1 MAALIRRTL
10 SINPLRF
17 AEAFA
22 AVLVAA
28 AVTVIGC
35 SQSLEPPPGPLPEN
49 VGYLRSS
56 DNADSSNL
64 SKLTIFNADT
74 FEIYRT
80 VKLPKSHTYVSNHL
94 VHDTYGRIWISY
106 NQEGMNIF
114 SKSDDIAVLVFSP
127 QGELLHKLVPECGP
141 VMNIVFAN
149 KRAFLLCL
157 WSGFYAQVVIID
169 INTMAVEKVLDE
181 VAPPVI
187 LDQGISYDF
196 FAHSLD
202 LIDGVILIFGGSS
215 PPETY
220 ESLTNIHAGI
230 AMTVAIDPNTL
241 EVVGYHTSLQPG
253 SKVEDALNVGG
264 QAWMLNL
271 WSHLKE
277 RPPRTDVYVL
287 NPHTM
292 EIVNS
297 FNLPRP
303 YPNWGRIAADGTVYI
318 FHIAFTTDDYNAGLR
333 PGFSRVNPETLEAT
347 FIEAVGIADLA
358 FDWSQAMDVYRGR
371 PCVTQFRSGLWCQN
385 DDGTMTLEIAQLGAH
400 GILFVPAGD

>member
-1 MAALIRRTL
+1 M
-10 SINPLRF
+10 
-17 AEAFA
+17 
-22 AVLVAA
+22 LVAA

-35 SQSLEPPPGPLPEN
+35 SQSSEPPPGPLPEN

-56 DNADSSNL
+56 DTNDSSHL

-80 VKLPKSHTYVSNHL
+80 VELPESHHDVTNRL
-94 VHDTYGRIWISY
+94 VKDGYGRIWLSY
-106 NQEGMNIF
+106 SRLGKNF
-114 SKSDDIAVLVFSP
+114 FPKPDDSAVLVFSP
-127 QGELLHKLVPECGP
+127 DGELLHKLVSECRTAL
-141 VMNIVFAN
+141 NIIFIN
-149 KRAFLLCL
+149 DHAFLLCPL
-157 WSGFYAQVVIID
+157 NKIMVIDVTTMTIVKI
-169 INTMAVEKVLDE
+169 INAVTPTLKQSRYFSPHTLALVDGL
-181 VAPPVI
+181 I
-187 LDQGISYDF
+187 L
-196 FAHSLD
+196 
-202 LIDGVILIFGGSS
+202 VFGGGD

-253 SKVEDALNVGG
+253 SKVEDALDVGG

-287 NPHTM
+287 DPHTM

-303 YPNWGRIAADGTVYI
+303 YPNWGRIADDGTIYI
-318 FHIAFTTDDYNAGLR
+318 FHIAFTTEDYNAGLR

-347 FIEAVGIADLA
+347 FTEAVGIAELA
-358 FDWSQAMDVYRGR
+358 FDWGQAMDVYRGR

-400 GILFVPAGD
+400 GILFVPADD